1 MNEIDPELKRKL
13 DLLKET
19 PSRDAQKERAGRAHF
34 LQEAQS
40 IAPTVTQNKVL
51 RHKKWLQNK
60 ILFFGKNGKE
70 HQFMFNLLSVI
81 IIAVSLILGGGGVT
95 VAAAQTSQP
104 DEPLYAV
111 KLWSEDARL
120 DLAPSVESQF
130 QLALEFTDRRAE
142 EIQTMLN
149 SAKTPSEEMQSRY
162 QAQLQQAFQFAL
174 QLPDEK
180 AIQALQQI
188 STRMQ
193 AQLQVL
199 EQVQNNQSP
208 SAEATLLRTRT
219 MLQERL
225 NWLESGLSDPQQFMN
240 QNKQQAPVQNTPG
253 TDGGNP
259 WVEGTPTPGSGYG
272 PGPGTGACETC
283 TPSGNGQGS
292 NPWTTGTPTPGSGYG
307 PGPQPTNNSGQ
318 QGGKH

>member
-1 MNEIDPELKRKL
+1 MNEIDPGLKRKL

-19 PSRDAQKERAGRAHF
+19 PSRDAQKAKTGRIQF

-40 IAPTVTQNKVL
+40 TAPTVTQNEVL
-51 RHKKWLQNK
+51 RHKKWLQNN
-60 ILFFGKNGKE
+60 IFFLGKNRKE

-81 IIAVSLILGGGGVT
+81 IIAASLILGGGGVT

-104 DEPLYAV
+104 DQPLYAV
-111 KLWSEDARL
+111 KLWSEDTRL
-120 DLAPSVESQF
+120 GLTSSVESQF

-149 SAKTPSEEMQSRY
+149 AAKVPSEEVQTRY
-162 QAQLQQAFQFAL
+162 VAQLQQAFQFAL
-174 QLPDEK
+174 QMPDEK
-180 AIQALQQI
+180 AIQALKQI

-193 AQLQVL
+193 AQLKML
-199 EQVQNNQSP
+199 EQVQNNPSP
-208 SAEATLLRTRT
+208 TAEAALLQTRT

-240 QNKQQAPVQNTPG
+240 QNKQQAPAQNQPG
-253 TDGGNP
+253 TGDGNP

-272 PGPGTGACETC
+272 PGPGTGDCETC
-283 TPSGNGQGS
+283 TPSGSGQGS
-292 NPWTTGTPTPGSGYG
+292 NPWTTGTPTPGSSYG
-307 PGPQPTNNSGQ
+307 PGPQPTNNPGQ